1 VTSNENSPALTSPM
15 EQPKDSTSAV
25 PGTEPATTPPLS
37 TAAALAVCSGAW
49 LVPGLGHVLLGR
61 WIRGVIFTVC
71 VVGMF
76 LLGLGMNGKL
86 YGLEFEIPLQVF
98 ALLANLGTGILYL
111 VAKYFGLGIGTMTAP
126 SYDYGTTFLWVA
138 GLLNMLIVLDAF
150 DIAKGRKP

>member
-1 VTSNENSPALTSPM
+1 M
-15 EQPKDSTSAV
+15 EQPESSESVRSTEL
-25 PGTEPATTPPLS
+25 EPSPPIP

-76 LLGLGMNGKL
+76 LLGLGMDGKL

-98 ALLANLGTGILYL
+98 ALIANLGTGAMYFI
-111 VAKYFGLGIGTMTAP
+111 AKYLG
-126 SYDYGTTFLWVA
+126 
-138 GLLNMLIVLDAF
+138 
-150 DIAKGRKP
+150 

>member
-1 VTSNENSPALTSPM
+1 M
-15 EQPKDSTSAV
+15 EQSKDSTPSV
-25 PGTEPATTPPLS
+25 PRTEPATTPPIP
-37 TAAALAVCSGAW
+37 TAAALAICSGAW

-71 VVGMF
+71 IVGMF

-98 ALLANLGTGILYL
+98 ALLANLGTGVLYFI
-111 VAKYFGLGIGTMTAP
+111 AKYLGLGIGTMTAP
-126 SYDYGTTFLWVA
+126 SFDYGTTFLWVA
-138 GLLNMLIVLDAF
+138 GLLNMLIVLDVF